1 MSLASDLR
9 QAIRDYTIEDPKG
22 MNVGEM
28 QELLYDQMQEMDRPE
43 EKQGK
48 AHLKS
53 LLKGYFPPMTKTEIA
68 NLKRFSLAR
77 VKCEAYHWGMDTRGV
92 DKATMIEYIQDSAVM
107 ADQGDI

>member
-1 MSLASDLR
+1 MSLETELR
-9 QAIRDYTIEDPKG
+9 QAVKDYTTVNPKG

-43 EKQGK
+43 ERKGK
-48 AHLKS
+48 SHLKA

-77 VKCEAYHWGMDTRGV
+77 IKCEAEHWGLDTDGV
-92 DKATMIEYIQDSAVM
+92 SKEDMIEYVQESAVL
-107 ADQGDI
+107 AVQGDI